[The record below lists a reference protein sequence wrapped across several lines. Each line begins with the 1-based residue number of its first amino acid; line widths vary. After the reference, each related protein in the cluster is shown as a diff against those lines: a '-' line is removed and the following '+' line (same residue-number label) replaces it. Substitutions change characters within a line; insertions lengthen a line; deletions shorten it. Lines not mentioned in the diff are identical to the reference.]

1 MEPDERRGQI
11 FACAVRLFG
20 EQPYAAVS
28 TTDIAKEAGVARGL
42 INHYFGTK
50 RNLYLEVLRSM
61 VTIPPHVASQL
72 PAGPL
77 SVRVQA
83 SVDWFL
89 DNVSRNESTWLVAI
103 GAEGLGRDPDV
114 ERILAEADEVAAD
127 RVLEAVGLADVQR
140 NREQLR
146 AMIRAYAG
154 MVKAAGR
161 EWLHRKQLSREQ
173 VRVLLT
179 RTLLSLVEEAFPEVE
194 NDGPAEG

>member
-1 MEPDERRGQI
+1 M
-11 FACAVRLFG
+11 
-20 EQPYAAVS
+20 
-28 TTDIAKEAGVARGL
+28 ARGL

-61 VTIPPHVASQL
+61 VTIPPHVPSQL
-72 PAGPL
+72 PQGSL
-77 SVRVQA
+77 SERVEA

-89 DNVSRNESTWLVAI
+89 DNVSRNENTWLVAI

-127 RVLEAVGLADVQR
+127 RVLEAVGLADVEH

-161 EWLHRKQLSREQ
+161 EWLHRKRLTREQ
-173 VRVLLT
+173 VRVLLS
-179 RTLLSLVEEAFPEVE
+179 RTLLTLVEEAFPEVGE
-194 NDGPAEG
+194 DPANG